1 MNAELE
7 ALVLALEAVIEGKAS
22 GDTKQ
27 LEANYESRLHEAL
40 ARHPGV
46 SRAALVE
53 IVDRTHRRWLNAN
66 KKFSSIPPKA

>member
-7 ALVLALEAVIEGKAS
+7 ALVLALEAVIEEKGS

-27 LEANYESRLHEAL
+27 LEAIYKSHLDEAL
-40 ARHPGV
+40 ERHPGV

-53 IVDRTHRRWLNAN
+53 MVDRTHRRWLSAN
-66 KKFSSIPPKA
+66 KKFSSMPSKA